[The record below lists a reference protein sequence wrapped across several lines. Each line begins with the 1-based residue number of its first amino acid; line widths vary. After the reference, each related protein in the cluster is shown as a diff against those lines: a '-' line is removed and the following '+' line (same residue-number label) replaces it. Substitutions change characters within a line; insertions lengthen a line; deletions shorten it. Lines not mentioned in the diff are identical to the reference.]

1 MHAACDLLDTFQG
14 WEGVAEE
21 SNALSF
27 RSWTTLLFLQTYVF
41 QCMPFS
47 WLKESQRSSTCVWS
61 ARNTVCAKKNVNW
74 TAAVVIARHELWPL
88 AGSMLCGY
96 GLKWGIPKIGWS
108 IDRLTPGVPW
118 TQNFIH
124 THLITFTPK
133 IIGQGSNEGHHGY
146 TDVLIFREN
155 PWIKPPILLIHQ
167 HFSHESCDF
176 GPSPI
181 FLGWWCRGWCW
192 IDSCVKRDERPILI
206 LGNLLINYEEPN
218 IRAYYVSLPVVPHKA
233 KAEVSK
239 IGNL

>member
-47 WLKESQRSSTCVWS
+47 RLKESQRSSTCVWS

-118 TQNFIH
+118 TQNFH
-124 THLITFTPK
+124 TYTFNHIYTKDNWTRIQRRTSWLYRCSNISGKPMNQTPNPVDSSTFFPWK
-133 IIGQGSNEGHHGY
+133 LRFWAIPNF
-146 TDVLIFREN
+146 FRLMVQRLMLN
-155 PWIKPPILLIHQ
+155 WQL
-167 HFSHESCDF
+167 C
-176 GPSPI
+176 
-181 FLGWWCRGWCW
+181 
-192 IDSCVKRDERPILI
+192 
-206 LGNLLINYEEPN
+206 
-218 IRAYYVSLPVVPHKA
+218 
-233 KAEVSK
+233 
-239 IGNL
+239 